1 MSRSVRPKRA
11 GEDYARTHQAE
22 DELDGPSNTKK
33 PRFDLRNP
41 SALAPD
47 ELEDDAVL
55 DADEIGRRGQ
65 GVRRNAVN
73 LDGYQS
79 DSENEGFDARVEAKA
94 RAKRRQ
100 QKQQAGGDDDD
111 DMFAD
116 DMEEEVEEEM
126 GEDEAYRKN
135 KKNVRF
141 LRDDEI
147 EGQANKSRGG
157 RAVHVDLSR
166 PLDVR
171 GAEDVESESESEV
184 DETERARV
192 DEGMD
197 EEVGAGGKK
206 THAPLIDAFNMRA
219 EQEEGRF
226 DEQGNYVRKA
236 ADPDAIHD
244 TWLDG
249 VSKKDIRRAK
259 EAADK
264 RENERRERDKKND
277 SILAADLLRTLIT
290 HMQRGETVLEALA
303 RLGKG
308 LRKKPKWQLKN
319 KSKNKKSK
327 AESNGDEDVE
337 MTEENPEETA
347 RKKAIDDVTGAA
359 DLLLTRGQT
368 EIYDQERE
376 MLTRQFKRETG
387 EDWVDPPEVDDTQV
401 ADGNKAA
408 DSGTLWEYR
417 WSDARDGGETHG
429 PYDSAM
435 MQSWNDAGYFGE
447 GVEFRRVGGAEDDW
461 SEKSPR
467 PYEKKQGLLLKSK
480 PPSKDRHSRYAVTR
494 IVDIKLKSKQKR

>member
-11 GEDYARTHQAE
+11 GEDYVRTHQADE
-22 DELDGPSNTKK
+22 DEINGPSTTKK
-33 PRFDLRNP
+33 PRFDIRNP

-94 RAKRRQ
+94 KAQRRQ
-100 QKQQAGGDDDD
+100 QKEQGGGDDD

-116 DMEEEVEEEM
+116 DAEEQVEEEM
-126 GEDEAYRKN
+126 DEDEAYRKN

-141 LRDDEI
+141 LKDEEI
-147 EGQANKSRGG
+147 EGQVNRSRGG
-157 RAVHVDLSR
+157 RAVHVDLIN
-166 PLDVR
+166 PVENQDAL
-171 GAEDVESESESEV
+171 DVESESESEV
-184 DETERARV
+184 DEEERARV

-206 THAPLIDAFNMRA
+206 THAPLIDAFNMRS

-226 DEQGNYVRKA
+226 DESGNFVRKA
-236 ADPDAIHD
+236 VDPDAIHD
-244 TWLDG
+244 IWLDG
-249 VSKKDIRRAK
+249 LSKKDIRRAK

-264 RENERRERDKKND
+264 RENERRERDKQND
-277 SILAADLLRTLIT
+277 SIITADLLRTLIT

-308 LRKKPKWQLKN
+308 LRKKPKWQKN
-319 KSKNKKSK
+319 KNKKAK
-327 AESNGDEDVE
+327 ENGGEDIE
-337 MTEENPEETA
+337 MTEENPEETR
-347 RKKAIDDVTGAA
+347 RKKAIDEVTGAA

-376 MLTRQFKRETG
+376 MLTRQFRRETG
-387 EDWVDPPEVDDTQV
+387 EDWVDPPEADEIQV
-401 ADGNKAA
+401 AGDVQPSA
-408 DSGTLWEYR
+408 DAGSLWEYR

-429 PYDSAM
+429 PYDGAM

-447 GVEFRRVGGAEDDW
+447 GVEFRRVGGTESDW
-461 SEKSPR
+461 GR
-467 PYEKKQGLLLKSK
+467 
-480 PPSKDRHSRYAVTR
+480 VTFF
-494 IVDIKLKSKQKR
+494 S

>member
-11 GEDYARTHQAE
+11 GEDYARTHQTEE
-22 DELDGPSNTKK
+22 DEVNGPSTTKK
-33 PRFDLRNP
+33 PRFDIRNP

-94 RAKRRQ
+94 KAKRRQ
-100 QKQQAGGDDDD
+100 QKEEGGGDDD

-116 DMEEEVEEEM
+116 DAAEEVDEEM
-126 GEDEAYRKN
+126 DEDEAYRKN

-141 LRDDEI
+141 LRNEEI
-147 EGQANKSRGG
+147 EGQANRSRGG
-157 RAVHVDLSR
+157 RAVHVDLAN
-166 PLDVR
+166 PKENQN
-171 GAEDVESESESEV
+171 AEDVESESESEV
-184 DETERARV
+184 DEEERARV

-226 DEQGNYVRKA
+226 DESGNFVRKA
-236 ADPDAIHD
+236 VDPDAIHD

-249 VSKKDIRRAK
+249 LSKKDIRRAK

-264 RENERRERDKKND
+264 RENERRERDKQND
-277 SILAADLLRTLIT
+277 SIITADLLRTLIT

-308 LRKKPKWQLKN
+308 LRKKPKWQKN
-319 KSKNKKSK
+319 KNKKVK
-327 AESNGDEDVE
+327 ENGGEDIE
-337 MTEENPEETA
+337 MTEDNPEETR
-347 RKKAIDDVTGAA
+347 RKKAIDEVTGAA

-376 MLTRQFKRETG
+376 MLTRQFRRETG
-387 EDWVDPPEVDDTQV
+387 EDWVDPPEVDENQV
-401 ADGNKAA
+401 AGDVQASA
-408 DSGTLWEYR
+408 DSGSLWEYR

-429 PYDSAM
+429 PYDGTM

-447 GVEFRRVGGAEDDW
+447 GVEFRKVGGAGNDW
-461 SEKSPR
+461 GR
-467 PYEKKQGLLLKSK
+467 
-480 PPSKDRHSRYAVTR
+480 VT
-494 IVDIKLKSKQKR
+494 SFS

>member
-11 GEDYARTHQAE
+11 GEDYARTHIAEE
-22 DELDGPSNTKK
+22 DEMNGPSTTKK
-33 PRFDLRNP
+33 PRFDIRNP

-94 RAKRRQ
+94 KAKRRQ
-100 QKQQAGGDDDD
+100 QQKEGGDDDD

-116 DMEEEVEEEM
+116 DPGEEVDEEI
-126 GEDEAYRKN
+126 GEDEAYRKA

-141 LRDDEI
+141 LSNEEI
-147 EGQANKSRGG
+147 EGQANRSRGG
-157 RAVHVDLSR
+157 RAVHVDLANPR
-166 PLDVR
+166 A
-171 GAEDVESESESEV
+171 GQNAEDVESESESEV
-184 DETERARV
+184 DEAERARV

-226 DEQGNYVRKA
+226 DESGNFIRKA
-236 ADPDAIHD
+236 VDPDAIHD
-244 TWLDG
+244 TWLEG
-249 VSKKDIRRAK
+249 LSKKDIRRAK

-264 RENERRERDKKND
+264 RENERRERDKQND
-277 SILAADLLRTLIT
+277 SIITADLLRTLIT

-308 LRKKPKWQLKN
+308 LRKKPKWQKN
-319 KSKNKKSK
+319 KNKKTK
-327 AESNGDEDVE
+327 ENDGEDVE
-337 MTEENPEETA
+337 MTEENPEETR
-347 RKKAIDDVTGAA
+347 RKKAIEDVTGAA
-359 DLLLTRGQT
+359 DLLLTRSQT
-368 EIYDQERE
+368 EIYDHERE

-387 EDWVDPPEVDDTQV
+387 EDWVDMPEADESQV
-401 ADGNKAA
+401 TGDLQTSA
-408 DSGTLWEYR
+408 DSGSLWEYR

-429 PYDSAM
+429 PYDGPM
-435 MQSWNDAGYFGE
+435 MQSWSDAGYFGE
-447 GVEFRRVGGAEDDW
+447 GVEFRRVGGTESDW
-461 SEKSPR
+461 GR
-467 PYEKKQGLLLKSK
+467 
-480 PPSKDRHSRYAVTR
+480 VT
-494 IVDIKLKSKQKR
+494 SFS

>member
-11 GEDYARTHQAE
+11 GEDYARTHQGE
-22 DELDGPSNTKK
+22 DDEINGRSTTKK
-33 PRFDLRNP
+33 PRFDIRNP

-73 LDGYQS
+73 LDGYQT

-94 RAKRRQ
+94 KAKRRQ
-100 QKQQAGGDDDD
+100 QKEDGGGDDD

-116 DMEEEVEEEM
+116 DAEEEVGEEM

-141 LRDDEI
+141 LSNEEI
-147 EGQANKSRGG
+147 EGQAHRSRGG
-157 RAVHVDLSR
+157 RAVHVDLAK
-166 PLDVR
+166 PDEVEDAL
-171 GAEDVESESESEV
+171 DVESESESEV
-184 DETERARV
+184 DEEERARV

-206 THAPLIDAFNMRA
+206 THAPLIDAFNMRT

-226 DEQGNYVRKA
+226 DESGNFVRKA
-236 ADPDAIHD
+236 VDPDAIHD

-249 VSKKDIRRAK
+249 LSKKDIRRAK

-264 RENERRERDKKND
+264 RENERRERDKQND
-277 SILAADLLRTLIT
+277 SIITPDLLRTLIT

-308 LRKKPKWQLKN
+308 LRKKPKWQKKKN
-319 KSKNKKSK
+319 KMAK
-327 AESNGDEDVE
+327 ENGGEDIE
-337 MTEENPEETA
+337 MAEENPEETR
-347 RKKAIDDVTGAA
+347 RKKAIDEVTGAA
-359 DLLLTRGQT
+359 DLLLTRGQI

-376 MLTRQFKRETG
+376 MLTRQFRRETG
-387 EDWVDPPEVDDTQV
+387 EDWVDPPEMDENHVAGDVQASADT
-401 ADGNKAA
+401 
-408 DSGTLWEYR
+408 SSLWEYR
-417 WSDARDGGETHG
+417 WSDARDGGEMHG
-429 PYDSAM
+429 PYDGAM

-447 GVEFRRVGGAEDDW
+447 GVEFRKVGGTESDW
-461 SEKSPR
+461 GR
-467 PYEKKQGLLLKSK
+467 
-480 PPSKDRHSRYAVTR
+480 VT
-494 IVDIKLKSKQKR
+494 SFS

>member
-11 GEDYARTHQAE
+11 GEDYARTHQADE
-22 DELDGPSNTKK
+22 DEINGPSTTKK
-33 PRFDLRNP
+33 LRFDIRNP

-94 RAKRRQ
+94 KAKRRQ
-100 QKQQAGGDDDD
+100 QKEEGGGDDD

-116 DMEEEVEEEM
+116 DAEEQVDEEM

-141 LRDDEI
+141 LKDEEI
-147 EGQANKSRGG
+147 EGQDLRSRGG
-157 RAVHVDLSR
+157 RAVHVDLAN
-166 PLDVR
+166 PDEVEN
-171 GAEDVESESESEV
+171 AEDVQSESESEV
-184 DETERARV
+184 DEEERARV

-206 THAPLIDAFNMRA
+206 THAPLIDAFNMRS

-226 DEQGNYVRKA
+226 DESGNFVRKA
-236 ADPDAIHD
+236 VDPDAIHD

-249 VSKKDIRRAK
+249 LSKKDIRRAK

-264 RENERRERDKKND
+264 RENERRERDKQND
-277 SILAADLLRTLIT
+277 SIITADLLRTLIT

-308 LRKKPKWQLKN
+308 LRKKPKWQKN
-319 KSKNKKSK
+319 KNKKAK
-327 AESNGDEDVE
+327 ENGGEDIE
-337 MTEENPEETA
+337 MTEENPEETR
-347 RKKAIDDVTGAA
+347 RKKAIDEVTGAA

-376 MLTRQFKRETG
+376 MLTRQFRRETG
-387 EDWVDPPEVDDTQV
+387 EDWFDPPEADEDQV
-401 ADGNKAA
+401 AGDAQPSA
-408 DSGTLWEYR
+408 DAGSLWEYR

-429 PYDSAM
+429 PYDGAM

-447 GVEFRRVGGAEDDW
+447 GVEFRRVGGTESDW
-461 SEKSPR
+461 GRVSSF
-467 PYEKKQGLLLKSK
+467 S
-480 PPSKDRHSRYAVTR
+480 
-494 IVDIKLKSKQKR
+494 

>member
-11 GEDYARTHQAE
+11 GEDYACTHQAE
-22 DELDGPSNTKK
+22 ENEIDGPSTTKK
-33 PRFDLRNP
+33 LRFDLRNP

-47 ELEDDAVL
+47 ELEDDEIL

-94 RAKRRQ
+94 KAKRRE
-100 QKQQAGGDDDD
+100 QKEQGGGGDED

-116 DMEEEVEEEM
+116 DVEEEAEEEM

-141 LRDDEI
+141 LSNEDI
-147 EGQANKSRGG
+147 EGQANRSRGG
-157 RAVHVDLSR
+157 RAVHVDLAN
-166 PLDVR
+166 PLKTQA
-171 GAEDVESESESEV
+171 AEDVESESESEV
-184 DETERARV
+184 DEAERARV

-226 DEQGNYVRKA
+226 DEQGNFVRKA
-236 ADPDAIHD
+236 VDPDAVHD

-249 VSKKDIRRAK
+249 LSKKDIRRAK

-264 RENERRERDKKND
+264 RENERRERDKQND

-290 HMQRGETVLEALA
+290 HMERGETVLEALA

-308 LRKKPKWQLKN
+308 LRKKPKWQKN
-319 KSKNKKSK
+319 KNRK
-327 AESNGDEDVE
+327 AKENNAEDVE
-337 MTEENPEETA
+337 MAEENPDETR
-347 RKKAIDDVTGAA
+347 RKKAIDDITGAA

-376 MLTRQFKRETG
+376 ILTRQFKRETG
-387 EDWVDPPEVDDTQV
+387 EAWVDPPEVDERQV
-401 ADGNKAA
+401 ASEIQAPA
-408 DSGTLWEYR
+408 DAGSLWEYR

-429 PYDSAM
+429 PYDGAM

-447 GVEFRRVGGAEDDW
+447 GVEFRRVGGTESDW
-461 SEKSPR
+461 GR
-467 PYEKKQGLLLKSK
+467 
-480 PPSKDRHSRYAVTR
+480 VT
-494 IVDIKLKSKQKR
+494 SFS

>member
-1 MSRSVRPKRA
+1 MSRAVRPKRA

-22 DELDGPSNTKK
+22 EEDEINGPSTTKK
-33 PRFDLRNP
+33 PRFDIRNP

-94 RAKRRQ
+94 KAKRRQ
-100 QKQQAGGDDDD
+100 QKEQDGGDDD

-116 DMEEEVEEEM
+116 DAAEEVDNEL
-126 GEDEAYRKN
+126 GEDEAYRKS

-141 LRDDEI
+141 LSIEEI
-147 EGQANKSRGG
+147 EGQANRSRGG
-157 RAVHVDLSR
+157 RAVHVDLSN
-166 PLDVR
+166 PTEAQN
-171 GAEDVESESESEV
+171 AEDVESESESEV
-184 DETERARV
+184 DEEERARV

-226 DEQGNYVRKA
+226 DESGNFVRKA
-236 ADPDAIHD
+236 VDPDAIHD

-249 VSKKDIRRAK
+249 LSKKDIRRAK
-259 EAADK
+259 EAAEK
-264 RENERRERDKKND
+264 RENERRERDKQND
-277 SILAADLLRTLIT
+277 SIITADLLRTLII

-308 LRKKPKWQLKN
+308 LRKKPKWQKN
-319 KSKNKKSK
+319 KNRKVK
-327 AESNGDEDVE
+327 ENGGEDVE
-337 MTEENPEETA
+337 MTEENPEET
-347 RKKAIDDVTGAA
+347 RRRKAIDDVTGAA

-376 MLTRQFKRETG
+376 MLTRQFRRETG
-387 EDWVDPPEVDDTQV
+387 ENWVDPPEVDEDQV
-401 ADGNKAA
+401 AGDVQASA
-408 DSGTLWEYR
+408 DSSSLWEYR

-429 PYDSAM
+429 PYDGAM

-447 GVEFRRVGGAEDDW
+447 GVEFRKVGGAENDW
-461 SEKSPR
+461 GR
-467 PYEKKQGLLLKSK
+467 
-480 PPSKDRHSRYAVTR
+480 VT
-494 IVDIKLKSKQKR
+494 SFS

>member
-11 GEDYARTHQAE
+11 GEDYARTHQTPE
-22 DELDGPSNTKK
+22 DEFAGPSSSKK

-79 DSENEGFDARVEAKA
+79 DSENEGFNARVDAKA
-94 RAKRRQ
+94 KAKRRQ
-100 QKQQAGGDDDD
+100 QKEQDADDD
-111 DMFAD
+111 DMFAEEGQD
-116 DMEEEVEEEM
+116 DDDAEEM

-135 KKNVRF
+135 KKTVRF
-141 LRDDEI
+141 LRDEDI
-147 EGQANKSRGG
+147 EGQVNSSRGG
-157 RAVHVDLSR
+157 RSVHVDL
-166 PLDVR
+166 
-171 GAEDVESESESEV
+171 AEPFDERRAEEAESESESEV
-184 DETERARV
+184 DEAERDRL
-192 DEGMD
+192 DEEMD

-206 THAPLIDAFNMRA
+206 THAPLIDAFNMRT

-226 DEQGNYVRKA
+226 DDQGNYIRKA

-264 RENERRERDKKND
+264 RENERRERDKEND
-277 SILAADLLRTLIT
+277 SVLAADLLRTLIK
-290 HMQRGETVLEALA
+290 HLRRGETVLEALG

-308 LRKKPKWQLKN
+308 LRKKPKWQSKQRN
-319 KSKNKKSK
+319 KHKKTS
-327 AESNGDEDVE
+327 ENNGAEDVE
-337 MTEENPEETA
+337 MTEESPEEAA
-347 RKKAIDDVTGAA
+347 RKKAIDEITSAA

-376 MLTRQFKRETG
+376 MLTRQFRRETG
-387 EDWVDPPEVDDTQV
+387 EDWIDPP
-401 ADGNKAA
+401 NKEDEAQDQIAA
-408 DSGTLWEYR
+408 AGQTTLWEYR

-429 PYDSAM
+429 PYDSTM

-447 GVEFRRVGGAEDDW
+447 GVEFRRVGGTASDW
-461 SEKSPR
+461 GR
-467 PYEKKQGLLLKSK
+467 
-480 PPSKDRHSRYAVTR
+480 VTTF
-494 IVDIKLKSKQKR
+494 L

>member
-11 GEDYARTHQAE
+11 GEDYARTHQADE
-22 DELDGPSNTKK
+22 DEINGPSTTKK
-33 PRFDLRNP
+33 PRFDIRNP

-94 RAKRRQ
+94 KAKRRQ
-100 QKQQAGGDDDD
+100 QKEEGGGDDD

-116 DMEEEVEEEM
+116 DVEEQVDEEM
-126 GEDEAYRKN
+126 DEDEAYRKS

-141 LRDDEI
+141 LKDEEI
-147 EGQANKSRGG
+147 EGQVKRSRGG
-157 RAVHVDLSR
+157 RAVHVDLAN
-166 PLDVR
+166 PVETQDAL
-171 GAEDVESESESEV
+171 DVESESESEV
-184 DETERARV
+184 DEEERARV

-206 THAPLIDAFNMRA
+206 THAPLIDAFNMRN

-226 DEQGNYVRKA
+226 DESGNFVRKA
-236 ADPDAIHD
+236 VDPDAIHD
-244 TWLDG
+244 TWLEG
-249 VSKKDIRRAK
+249 LSKKDIRRAK

-264 RENERRERDKKND
+264 RENERRERDKQND
-277 SILAADLLRTLIT
+277 SIITADLLRTLIT

-308 LRKKPKWQLKN
+308 LRKKPKWQKN
-319 KSKNKKSK
+319 KNKKAK
-327 AESNGDEDVE
+327 ENGGEDIE
-337 MTEENPEETA
+337 MTEENPEETR
-347 RKKAIDDVTGAA
+347 RKKAIDEVTGAA

-376 MLTRQFKRETG
+376 MLTRQFRRETG
-387 EDWVDPPEVDDTQV
+387 EDWVDPPETDENQV
-401 ADGNKAA
+401 ARDVQPSA
-408 DSGTLWEYR
+408 DAGSLWEYR

-429 PYDSAM
+429 PYDGAM

-447 GVEFRRVGGAEDDW
+447 GVEFRRVGGTESDW
-461 SEKSPR
+461 GR
-467 PYEKKQGLLLKSK
+467 
-480 PPSKDRHSRYAVTR
+480 VTFF
-494 IVDIKLKSKQKR
+494 S

>member
-11 GEDYARTHQAE
+11 GEDYARTHQGE
-22 DELDGPSNTKK
+22 DDEINGRSTTKK
-33 PRFDLRNP
+33 PRFDIRNP

-73 LDGYQS
+73 LDGYQT

-94 RAKRRQ
+94 KAKRRQ
-100 QKQQAGGDDDD
+100 QKEDGGGDDD

-116 DMEEEVEEEM
+116 DAEEEVGEEM

-141 LRDDEI
+141 LSNEEI
-147 EGQANKSRGG
+147 EGQAHRSRGG
-157 RAVHVDLSR
+157 RAVHVDLAK
-166 PLDVR
+166 PDEVEDAL
-171 GAEDVESESESEV
+171 DVESESESEV
-184 DETERARV
+184 DEEERARV

-206 THAPLIDAFNMRA
+206 THAPLIDAFNMRT

-226 DEQGNYVRKA
+226 DESGNFVRKA
-236 ADPDAIHD
+236 VDPDAIHD

-249 VSKKDIRRAK
+249 LSKKDIRRAK

-264 RENERRERDKKND
+264 RENERRERDKQND
-277 SILAADLLRTLIT
+277 SIITPDLLRTLIT

-308 LRKKPKWQLKN
+308 LRKKPKWQKKKN
-319 KSKNKKSK
+319 KMAK
-327 AESNGDEDVE
+327 ENGGEDIE
-337 MTEENPEETA
+337 MAEENPEETR
-347 RKKAIDDVTGAA
+347 RKKAIDEVTGAA
-359 DLLLTRGQT
+359 DLLLTRGQI

-376 MLTRQFKRETG
+376 MLTRQFRRETG
-387 EDWVDPPEVDDTQV
+387 EDWVDPPEMDENHVAGDVQASADT
-401 ADGNKAA
+401 
-408 DSGTLWEYR
+408 SSLWEYR

-429 PYDSAM
+429 PYDGAM

-447 GVEFRRVGGAEDDW
+447 GVEFRKVGGTESDW
-461 SEKSPR
+461 GR
-467 PYEKKQGLLLKSK
+467 
-480 PPSKDRHSRYAVTR
+480 VT
-494 IVDIKLKSKQKR
+494 SFS